1 MAPEGEK
8 DICPIFQNIDPI
20 IAPKKKNNQRLEKKM
35 TSKSKKS
42 CEEVLITTLTLGGKY
57 KE

>member
-20 IAPKKKNNQRLEKKM
+20 VAPKKRI
-35 TSKSKKS
+35 TRGSKKKWHPLDAGYPESNEDS
-42 CEEVLITTLTLGGKY
+42 CKKDVLMMC
-57 KE
+57 

>member
-20 IAPKKKNNQRLEKKM
+20 IAPKKKNNQRLEKNNDIQKQ
-35 TSKSKKS
+35 KI
-42 CEEVLITTLTLGGKY
+42 LWGGSDY
-57 KE
+57 DIDIRRQI